1 MRLNI
6 IGNGFDL
13 YHGLP
18 SSYYYFGCFMA
29 SNYPE
34 FYEEMSNMYGF
45 PWCKRVGHDEFN
57 VVVSNIFWRTF
68 EEKLGYL
75 NSGWMEGR
83 LIDDLGLECN
93 DPIDL
98 DIPESVNSRVIKEKF
113 CEWIGATVN
122 TRQNFNIIQSR
133 ISGNKLHF
141 RDDDHFVN
149 FNYTQTLEEIYN
161 IPFDRIIHIHGEC
174 EMDERWGELVVGHGN
189 DEDLRYIENRINE
202 MERDGGYLGYQ
213 SQRNRLN
220 EYICEKAI
228 LEDLKKDV
236 ATLSSKLIRKLRQK
250 TLQVDEIWVWGLSCG
265 PVDQAY
271 IEVLREEYPTA
282 KWVFS
287 CFWPSDRENR
297 EYFAKTLGL
306 NMKDCFMLNNPN
318 SNAIQSEIVIA
329 NKIIEY
335 EVSK

>member
-1 MRLNI
+1 MRLNLM
-6 IGNGFDL
+6 GNGFDL

-45 PWCKRVGHDEFN
+45 PCYKRVGHDDFD

-98 DIPESVNSRVIKEKF
+98 DIPESVNSRVIKERF
-113 CEWIGATVN
+113 CEWIGTTVN
-122 TRQNFNIIQSR
+122 TRQNFDIIQSL
-133 ISGNKLHF
+133 ISENKLQF
-141 RDDDHFVN
+141 NDEDIFVN
-149 FNYTQTLEEIYN
+149 FNYTQTLEEIYS
-161 IPFDRIIHIHGEC
+161 IPRDRIIHIHGEC
-174 EMDERWGELVVGHGN
+174 ELDEQWGELVVGHGN
-189 DEDLRYIENRINE
+189 DDDIRYIKEKIDE
-202 MERDGGYLGYQ
+202 MECDGGYLGYQ

-220 EYICEKAI
+220 EYKCEKAI

-236 ATLSSKLIRKLRQK
+236 YTLGSELIRKLRNK
-250 TLQVDEIWVWGLSCG
+250 RLQVDEIWIWGLSCG
-265 PVDQAY
+265 PVDQEY
-271 IEVLREEYPTA
+271 IDMLRKEYPTA
-282 KWVFS
+282 QWVFS
-287 CFWPSDRENR
+287 CFLPKDRKERENYA
-297 EYFAKTLGL
+297 ETFVL
-306 NMKDCFMLNNPN
+306 NMKECFMLNNPN
-318 SNAIQSEIVIA
+318 SNIIQSKIVIA
-329 NKIIEY
+329 NRITEY
-335 EVSK
+335 EVC

>member
-18 SSYYYFGCFMA
+18 SSYYYFGCFLA

-45 PWCKRVGHDEFN
+45 PCYKRVGHDDFD
-57 VVVSNIFWRTF
+57 VIVSNMFWRTF

-98 DIPESVNSRVIKEKF
+98 DIPETINSRVIKERF
-113 CEWIGATVN
+113 CEWIGTTVN
-122 TRQNFNIIQSR
+122 TRQNFDIIQSR
-133 ISGNKLHF
+133 ISRNKLKF
-141 RDDDHFVN
+141 NDDDYFVN
-149 FNYTQTLEEIYN
+149 FNYTQTLEEVYD

-174 EMDERWGELVVGHGN
+174 ELDEQWGELIVGHGN
-189 DEDLRYIENRINE
+189 DEDIQYIEEKINE
-202 MERDGGYLGYQ
+202 MEQDGGYLGYQ
-213 SQRNRLN
+213 TQRNRLN
-220 EYICEKAI
+220 EYKCEKAI
-228 LEDLKKDV
+228 LEDLRKDV
-236 ATLSSKLIRKLRQK
+236 ATLSSTLIRKLRQK
-250 TLQVDEIWVWGLSCG
+250 ILHVDEIWVWGLSCG
-265 PVDQAY
+265 PVDQDY
-271 IEVLREEYPTA
+271 IKVLNKEYPTA

-287 CFWPSDRENR
+287 CFLPKEREDRENLAR
-297 EYFAKTLGL
+297 TLGL
-306 NMKDCFMLNNPN
+306 TMKECFILNNPN

-329 NKIIEY
+329 NNLTEY

>member
-34 FYEEMSNMYGF
+34 FYQEMSNMYGF
-45 PWCKRVGHDEFN
+45 PCYKRVGYDEYD
-57 VVVSNIFWRTF
+57 VIVSNMFWRTF

-75 NSGWMEGR
+75 DSGWMEGR
-83 LIDDLGLECN
+83 LIDDLGLECS

-98 DIPESVNSRVIKEKF
+98 DIPETVNSRVIKERF
-113 CEWIGATVN
+113 CEWIGTTVN
-122 TRQNFNIIQSR
+122 TRQNFDIIQSR
-133 ISGNKLHF
+133 ISENRLQF
-141 RDDDHFVN
+141 YDDDYFVN
-149 FNYTQTLEEIYN
+149 FNYTQTLEEVYN
-161 IPFDRIIHIHGEC
+161 VPSDRITHIHGEC
-174 EMDERWGELVVGHGN
+174 ELDEQWGELVVGHGN
-189 DEDLRYIENRINE
+189 DEDIQYIESRITE

-236 ATLSSKLIRKLRQK
+236 LTLSSKLIRKLRNRS
-250 TLQVDEIWVWGLSCG
+250 LRVDEIWVWGLFCG
-265 PVDQAY
+265 PVDQDY
-271 IEVLREEYPTA
+271 IKVLHDEYPTA

-287 CFWPSDRENR
+287 CFLPRDKEDREN
-297 EYFAKTLGL
+297 FAKTLGL
-306 NMKDCFMLNNPN
+306 TMKECFILNNPN
-318 SNAIQSEIVIA
+318 SNAIQSEIVIV
-329 NKIIEY
+329 NNITEY